1 MLSLNKYDMAVQT
14 IKSSVS
20 ALDVAGAL
28 GLEVRHGRCQCPIH
42 GGQDFN
48 CRLYPGNRGYM
59 CWVCK
64 SAGDVIKFVRE
75 YYGMNFKDS
84 VAWFRDTFNLPL
96 DLEGKIDP
104 EKQRQAEIALKMR
117 KRAIAIREW
126 KERTQFGLFLM
137 ADEILR
143 RLENQRDRNVPTKA
157 DEPWNREFTDAV
169 RLIPTARMFA
179 EKCYAMCMKEKD
191 E

>member
-1 MLSLNKYDMAVQT
+1 
-14 IKSSVS
+14 
-20 ALDVAGAL
+20 
-28 GLEVRHGRCQCPIH
+28 
-42 GGQDFN
+42 
-48 CRLYPGNRGYM
+48 M

-64 SAGDVIKFVRE
+64 SAGDVISLVRN
-75 YYGMNFKDS
+75 YYHDMTYKQCL
-84 VAWFRDTFNLPL
+84 AWFNDTFHLGL

-117 KRAIAIREW
+117 KRAIAIQEW

-143 RLENQRDRNVPTKA
+143 RLEDQRDRNVPTKA
-157 DEPWNREFTDAV
+157 DEPWNREFAQAV
-169 RLIPTARMFA
+169 RLIPTARRFA
-179 EKCYAMCMKEKD
+179 EECYARCMKEKD

>member
-14 IKSSVS
+14 IKGSVS
-20 ALDVAGAL
+20 ALDVAEAL

-48 CRLYPGNRGYM
+48 CVLYKGSRGYY
-59 CWVCK
+59 CHVCK
-64 SAGDVIKFVRE
+64 DGGDVIKFVRE
-75 YYGMNFKDS
+75 YYGMTFKDA
-84 VAWFRDTFNLPL
+84 VAWFRDIFNLPL

-104 EKQRQAEIALKMR
+104 EKQRQAEIAIKMR

-143 RLENQRDRNVPTKA
+143 RLEDQRDRNVPTKA
-157 DEPWNREFTDAV
+157 DEPWNKEFAEAV
-169 RLIPTARMFA
+169 RLIPTARRFA
-179 EKCYAMCMKEKD
+179 EECYARCMKEKD

>member
-1 MLSLNKYDMAVQT
+1 MNKYDMAVQT

-20 ALDVAGAL
+20 ALDVAEAL

-42 GGQDFN
+42 GGDGYN

-84 VAWFRDTFNLPL
+84 VSWFRDTFNLPL

-117 KRAIAIREW
+117 KRAIAIQEW

-143 RLENQRDRNVPTKA
+143 RLEDQRDRNVPAKA
-157 DEPWNREFTDAV
+157 DEPWNREFAQAV
-169 RLIPTARMFA
+169 RLIPTARRFA
-179 EKCYAMCMKEKD
+179 EECYARCMKEKD